1 MPAGISM
8 PSQAKVRV
16 IDLGLVSAAHSQAV
30 YHAVAQ
36 RMTKDTP
43 DTVLLLRP
51 REPYLCLGWHDVMAT
66 VLDTGACA
74 REGLPILRRR
84 VGGGTTYLDAAQPFY
99 QFVFHHSRVPALA
112 RDLYTRLLAVPVMAL
127 RQLGCTAV
135 LRDANEIEVDGRRI
149 AGVGGGR
156 IGEAAVVVGNV
167 LCDFDYNVLPRVWN
181 APWSRF
187 REWAAQALRERV
199 ATLRRLGVQR
209 EPVAVTAAIRECLAP
224 VLNRPV
230 YESCL
235 TPEESA
241 LASRLERRLGS
252 PGFLALHAEWG
263 TAPMQRLK
271 IAAGVFIHGQTVTL
285 GSTLVRVTLWE
296 REGWI
301 EKASVEE
308 KEGETLQWVAE
319 ALAGTPA
326 VGWRERL
333 STLSAPALVSRTE
346 LEWQADV

>member
-1 MPAGISM
+1 MHAGVSM

-16 IDLGLVSAAHSQAV
+16 IDLGLVSPAHSQAV

-51 REPYLCLGWHDVMAT
+51 REPYLCLGWHDVMAA

-74 REGLPILRRR
+74 HEGLPILRRR

-135 LRDANEIEVDGRRI
+135 LRDANEIEVNGRRI

-181 APWSRF
+181 APWPRF

-199 ATLRRLGVQR
+199 ATLRRLGMPGD
-209 EPVAVTAAIRECLAP
+209 PVAVTAAIKECLAP
-224 VLNRPV
+224 VLKRPV

-235 TPEESA
+235 TSEESA
-241 LASRLERRLGS
+241 LASRLERQLDS
-252 PGFLALHAEWG
+252 PGFLALHTERG
-263 TAPMQRLK
+263 TAPMRRLK
-271 IAAGVFIHGQTVTL
+271 ISAGVFIHGETVVL
-285 GSTLVRVTLWE
+285 GTARARVTLRE

-301 EKASVEE
+301 ENADVEE
-308 KEGETLQWVAE
+308 QEGLTLRWAAE
-319 ALAGTPA
+319 ALVGVPVA
-326 VGWRERL
+326 GWRERL
-333 STLSAPALVSRTE
+333 AALSVAAPASYAG
-346 LEWQADV
+346 LERQSEV